1 MPAEPSAG
9 TRLESV
15 GVPVAVAAILLAPVL
30 GSVSSAVICA
40 VAILGGIVILV
51 RGRLPALPRP
61 VNLAAA
67 AFAAFFGVELLSGI
81 VHWNGWVTLGEIGEN
96 IAFLGLIPCYMLIRV
111 PRDKLLD
118 GLLRAAPWCA
128 FAMLAL
134 AAYQYFGLS
143 FRAQGGAG
151 NAGVFAVTA
160 AIVLAFTLLNAFT
173 ERRPIWLAIAL
184 AGVLAAAATLL
195 LSGTR
200 ALWPCLLLFPFIIWF
215 ATREQ
220 GRTARHAL
228 AFGFAAILLAGIALA
243 GTIGD
248 AWRDAVSDVHAAQTG
263 EYETRLGKRFVIWE
277 AGLEAA
283 TERPVLGYGLDA
295 PRRVMK
301 ERTPGIAGTVIA
313 FSHFHNVVLN
323 EMVRAGLVGTLALA
337 SMLLVP
343 LIVVARAPKDR
354 TATLGFCLLICFQAA
369 YALSGTVNIMLDHD
383 IMDTQFLANTVLC
396 LYLVFARDRDE
407 AGGPDIG
414 ARV

>member
-1 MPAEPSAG
+1 MPAERPAG

-15 GVPVAVAAILLAPVL
+15 SVPVAVAAILLAPLL
-30 GSVSSAVICA
+30 GSVSSAIICA

-61 VNLAAA
+61 VYFSAA
-67 AFAAFFGVELLSGI
+67 AFAAFFGAELLSGI

-96 IAFLGLIPCYMLIRV
+96 IAFLGFIPCYMLIRV
-111 PRDKLLD
+111 PRDRLLG

-143 FRAQGGAG
+143 YRPQGGAG
-151 NAGVFAVTA
+151 NAGVFAVTV

-173 ERRPIWLAIAL
+173 ERRPLWLAIAL

-200 ALWPCLLLFPFIIWF
+200 ALWPCLLLFPAVIWF
-215 ATREQ
+215 ATRGQ
-220 GRTARHAL
+220 GKTARYAA
-228 AFGFAAILLAGIALA
+228 AFGFGAILLAGVALA

-248 AWRDAVSDVHAAQTG
+248 AWRDAVSDVQAAQTG
-263 EYETRLGKRFVIWE
+263 EYETRLGKRFVIWQ

-283 TERPVLGYGLDA
+283 TERPVLGHGLDA
-295 PRRVMK
+295 PRRIMR
-301 ERTPGIAGTVIA
+301 ERTPEIAGTVIA
-313 FSHFHNVVLN
+313 FSHFHNTVLN
-323 EMVRAGLVGTLALA
+323 EMIRAGLIGTLTLA
-337 SMLLVP
+337 GMLLVP

-369 YALSGTVNIMLDHD
+369 FALSGAVNIMLDHD

-396 LYLVFARDRDE
+396 LYLVFARGRDAASE
-407 AGGPDIG
+407 PDID